1 MTDRILVLDIET
13 VPDLATGRTLLG
25 AAAEGMD
32 DTALRAAL
40 GARYAR
46 AGEDPAHAFLKAPLH
61 RLVVL
66 GVLRLRRDGQGEPWQ
81 VTQLEARGTDDV
93 PEAALLERL
102 DHAFRNQ
109 PVLVGFNT
117 QGFDLPVLRYRAM
130 ALGVAM
136 PNLFGRGGR
145 DYGHR
150 YGNDHIDL
158 CDRLSGHRASTP
170 PSLAEAAALLGLDA
184 KSFMGGAAVEEAAKA
199 GKLGDVAAYCE
210 QDVVNTW
217 ALCLRW
223 MLATGLL
230 GPEDTRA
237 SMAALADHVEEAGKP
252 ELLPLLEGLRRLAA

>member
-13 VPDLATGRTLLG
+13 VPDLAAGRTLLG
-25 AAAEGMD
+25 AAAEGLD
-32 DTALRAAL
+32 DAALRAAL

-46 AGEDPAHAFLKAPLH
+46 PGEDPAHAFLKAPLH
-61 RLVVL
+61 RVVVL
-66 GVLRLRRDGQGEPWQ
+66 GVLRARRDGMGEPWRI
-81 VTQLEARGTDDV
+81 TQLDARGTD
-93 PEAALLERL
+93 EASEAELLEKL
-102 DHAFRNQ
+102 DQAFRNQ

-130 ALGVAM
+130 ALGVPM

-170 PSLAEAAALLGLDA
+170 PSLAECAALLGLDA
-184 KSFMGGAAVEEAAKA
+184 KSFMGGAAVEAAAAA
-199 GKLGDVAAYCE
+199 GRLADVAAYCE

-217 ALCLRW
+217 ALALRW
-223 MLATGLL
+223 MMATGLL
-230 GPEDTRA
+230 GADDARA
-237 SMAALADHVEEAGKP
+237 SMAALADHVEESGKP
-252 ELLPLLEGLRRLAA
+252 QLMPLLEGLRRLG